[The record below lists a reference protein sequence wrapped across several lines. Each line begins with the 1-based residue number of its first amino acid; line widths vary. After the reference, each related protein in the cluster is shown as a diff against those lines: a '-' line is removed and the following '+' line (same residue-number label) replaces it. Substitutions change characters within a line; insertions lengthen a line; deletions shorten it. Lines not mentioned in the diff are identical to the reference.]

1 MPQDDRRGGASP
13 PVVTRR
19 RFLINAARG
28 TTAGVA
34 SATAAAVLRAEG
46 AAGDAPRSRVIIVSH
61 PSALITG
68 GKADPAVMTRMLE
81 VGVKTLTGKQTDKEA
96 WQAIAQPEQRV
107 TMKWNEMGGKLI
119 QTHAALRA
127 AAADAL
133 TAHGGIEASKV
144 VQYSCADAKGKANF
158 FVKVTLPT
166 RGRAAGLRRLFTDY
180 TDCLINM
187 PVLKV
192 HNSVGTCIALKN
204 HFGSICNPSHFHGWQ
219 TGEMGKSIVELNALP
234 AIKDKT
240 RLVICDALWP
250 QWDLGPIHAP
260 GRRWKMNA
268 LIFSTDP
275 LAVETVGTD
284 LLEQK
289 RKTISQL
296 RRGWALPYAHKM
308 IAYGQEKRLGV
319 GDLNRIDVERVDL
332 KA

>member
-1 MPQDDRRGGASP
+1 MQRRDPRGEGVTRAI
-13 PVVTRR
+13 TRR
-19 RFLINAARG
+19 RFLRESAAG
-28 TTAGVA
+28 
-34 SATAAAVLRAEG
+34 AAALG
-46 AAGDAPRSRVIIVSH
+46 ATSSSASPVTKPAPAASRVIIVTH
-61 PSALITG
+61 PDALVTG
-68 GKADPAVMTRMLE
+68 SKANPATMPKMLE
-81 VGVKTLTGKQTDKEA
+81 AGIKALTGKQTDKEA
-96 WQAIAQPEQRV
+96 WQRIAQPGQRV